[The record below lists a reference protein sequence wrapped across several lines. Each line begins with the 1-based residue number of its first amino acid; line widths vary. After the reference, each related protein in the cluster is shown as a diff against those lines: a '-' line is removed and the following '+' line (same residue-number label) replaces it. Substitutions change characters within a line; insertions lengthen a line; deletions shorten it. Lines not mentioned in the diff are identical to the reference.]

1 MESGTTELTRLP
13 GLEVPEVP
21 VPQASGERGR
31 WIERG
36 PSGKLMLFSG
46 RSNPEL
52 SERIAELLNISLG
65 EVELETF
72 ANGET
77 YCRYCESI
85 RGADVFLIQ
94 SCHGLHS
101 NDHLMELMIMIQAAK
116 LASANR
122 ITAVMPWYPYS
133 RQDKKS
139 APREPITAKLVADM
153 LVAAGVD
160 RILTMDLHA
169 GQIQG
174 FVSIPVDHMTALPLF
189 AQYYR
194 DKGLHGDDVVAV
206 SPDPGRAKMARK
218 FGEMLE
224 ADLAIMNKTRPA
236 RDSAAVTEVIGRVK
250 GKVAIMTDDIIV
262 TGGTLIAGAQA
273 LKDAGAT
280 EVYACATH
288 ALIPESAFEK
298 LGQSQLKE
306 IVVTDTVPIN
316 PLLSARQLPRAA
328 HGLDPPRGHDQE
340 RLLGRVRLGDLR
352 RRKPALLAFSPS
364 RAGSRC
370 GCYPFATP
378 RLDGS
383 PSAPPRFP
391 RRRRVTQ
398 CEPLSP
404 VPGVPPVPRGTAGTR
419 GTAES
424 KYPNHRSRPAHRPTS
439 AGTSSFA
446 FSWSIPSASA
456 IAFGVA
462 GPAARR

>member
-1 MESGTTELTRLP
+1 MLDSGTTELTRPLP
-13 GLEVPEVP
+13 GLESVEAPLHPE
-21 VPQASGERGR
+21 GEPGR

-94 SCHGLHS
+94 SCHGLHT
-101 NDHLMELMIMIQAAK
+101 NDHLMELVIMIQAAK

-139 APREPITAKLVADM
+139 APREPITAKLVSDM
-153 LVAAGVD
+153 LLTAGVD

-236 RDSAAVTEVIGRVK
+236 RDSAAVTEVIGRVE
-250 GKVAIMTDDIIV
+250 GKVAIMTDDIVV

-288 ALIPESAFEK
+288 ALIPESAFER
-298 LGQSQLKE
+298 LGRSQLKE
-306 IVVTDTVPIN
+306 IAVTDTVPVN
-316 PLLSARQLPRAA
+316 PLLRPDNFPEPLTVSI
-328 HGLDPPRGHDQE
+328 
-340 RLLGRVRLGDLR
+340 
-352 RRKPALLAFSPS
+352 LLADTIKNVFS
-364 RAGSRC
+364 
-370 GCYPFATP
+370 
-378 RLDGS
+378 D
-383 PSAPPRFP
+383 
-391 RRRRVTQ
+391 
-398 CEPLSP
+398 
-404 VPGVPPVPRGTAGTR
+404 
-419 GTAES
+419 ES
-424 KYPNHRSRPAHRPTS
+424 V
-439 AGTSSFA
+439 
-446 FSWSIPSASA
+446 SA
-456 IAFGVA
+456 IFA
-462 GPAARR
+462 GENQLF

>member
-1 MESGTTELTRLP
+1 MFQLREWRLTAMLRVPSRGGSTRKATVESGTTELTRLP

-21 VPQASGERGR
+21 IPQASGERGR

-153 LVAAGVD
+153 LLAAGVD
-160 RILTMDLHA
+160 R
-169 GQIQG
+169 
-174 FVSIPVDHMTALPLF
+174 MTALPLF

-316 PLLSARQLPRAA
+316 PLLRPDNFPEPLTVSI
-328 HGLDPPRGHDQE
+328 
-340 RLLGRVRLGDLR
+340 
-352 RRKPALLAFSPS
+352 LLADTIKNVFS
-364 RAGSRC
+364 
-370 GCYPFATP
+370 
-378 RLDGS
+378 D
-383 PSAPPRFP
+383 
-391 RRRRVTQ
+391 
-398 CEPLSP
+398 
-404 VPGVPPVPRGTAGTR
+404 
-419 GTAES
+419 ES
-424 KYPNHRSRPAHRPTS
+424 V
-439 AGTSSFA
+439 
-446 FSWSIPSASA
+446 SA
-456 IAFGVA
+456 IFA
-462 GPAARR
+462 GENQLF